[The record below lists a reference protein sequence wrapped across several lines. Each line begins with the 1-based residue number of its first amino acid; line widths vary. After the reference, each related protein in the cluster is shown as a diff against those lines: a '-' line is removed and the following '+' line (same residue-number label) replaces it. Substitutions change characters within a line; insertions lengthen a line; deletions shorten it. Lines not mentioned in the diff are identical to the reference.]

1 MEPKFKECPECGLT
15 FKRNGQ
21 LMRHAYAAHEIVV
34 PPRWRDKPEKPRVNP
49 SRPVM
54 DPKNHN
60 KVTPKRAAARRRERD
75 ALLQGMS
82 GLR

>member
-1 MEPKFKECPECGLT
+1 MRKFKECPDCGLT

-21 LMRHAYAAHEIVV
+21 LMRHAASEHQVIIL
-34 PPRWRDKPEKPRVNP
+34 PRWRDKPQKPKVNP
-49 SRPVM
+49 DRPVM

-60 KVTPKRAAARRRERD
+60 QVTPKRAAAKEKRD
-75 ALLQGMS
+75 ALLQRMS